1 MAHQLSGHL
10 WNAAIL
16 ALSVA
21 IAVAAE
27 RLTSSPQP
35 AIAGG
40 TRGAGL
46 AGTDISDL
54 VAPIGFDSMVPA
66 FRMPVRIDP
75 FGAGTRVGESAVA
88 YMPGS
93 RTVRTSSANGGGRV
107 LTAILVSDDRRVAVI
122 DDAAVS
128 VGDVLP
134 DGARVS
140 AIQPSKVFV
149 VDSKGRFQ
157 TLTLTNRGQ

>member
-1 MAHQLSGHL
+1 M
-10 WNAAIL
+10 
-16 ALSVA
+16 
-21 IAVAAE
+21 AAE
-27 RLTSSPQP
+27 RLTSAPQL
-35 AIAGG
+35 AITGG
-40 TRGAGL
+40 TRAAGL
-46 AGTDISDL
+46 AGPDISDL
-54 VAPIGFDSMVPA
+54 VAPLGFDSMVPA

-75 FGAGTRVGESAVA
+75 FEAGTRVAESAVA

-93 RTVRTSSANGGGRV
+93 RTVRTSSAGGGRV
-107 LTAILVSDDRRVAVI
+107 LTAILVSDERRVAVI

-149 VDSKGRFQ
+149 VDSKGRFH
-157 TLTLTNRGQ
+157 TLTLTNREQ

>member
-1 MAHQLSGHL
+1 M
-10 WNAAIL
+10 
-16 ALSVA
+16 A

-27 RLTSSPQP
+27 RLTREPRGP
-35 AIAGG
+35 NAGAAG
-40 TRGAGL
+40 AAGL
-46 AGTDISDL
+46 TGTDISGF
-54 VAPIGFDSMVPA
+54 VAPLGFDSMVPP

-75 FGAGTRVGESAVA
+75 LESGTRSNELAVA
-88 YMPGS
+88 YPTGP
-93 RTVRTSSANGGGRV
+93 RTVRTSSESGGHV

-122 DDAAVS
+122 DEAAVS
-128 VGDVLP
+128 VGDVLS

-149 VDSKGRFQ
+149 VDSKGRFH

>member
-1 MAHQLSGHL
+1 MAHQPSGHL

-27 RLTSSPQP
+27 RLAREPRGP
-35 AIAGG
+35 NAGAAG
-40 TRGAGL
+40 AAGL
-46 AGTDISDL
+46 TGTDISGF
-54 VAPIGFDSMVPA
+54 VAPLGFDSMVPP

-75 FGAGTRVGESAVA
+75 LESGTRSSEFAVA
-88 YMPGS
+88 YATGP
-93 RTVRTSSANGGGRV
+93 RTVGTSSANAGHV

-122 DDAAVS
+122 DEAAVS
-128 VGDVLP
+128 VGDVLS

-149 VDSKGRFQ
+149 VDTKGRFH
-157 TLTLTNRGQ
+157 TLTLTNREQ

>member
-1 MAHQLSGHL
+1 M
-10 WNAAIL
+10 
-16 ALSVA
+16 
-21 IAVAAE
+21 
-27 RLTSSPQP
+27 
-35 AIAGG
+35 
-40 TRGAGL
+40 
-46 AGTDISDL
+46 
-54 VAPIGFDSMVPA
+54 
-66 FRMPVRIDP
+66 
-75 FGAGTRVGESAVA
+75 
-88 YMPGS
+88 
-93 RTVRTSSANGGGRV
+93 

-149 VDSKGRFQ
+149 VDNKGRFH

>member
-1 MAHQLSGHL
+1 
-10 WNAAIL
+10 
-16 ALSVA
+16 VA

-27 RLTSSPQP
+27 RLATEPRGP
-35 AIAGG
+35 NVGAAGA
-40 TRGAGL
+40 AGMT
-46 AGTDISDL
+46 GTDISGF
-54 VAPIGFDSMVPA
+54 VAPIGFDSMVPP

-75 FGAGTRVGESAVA
+75 FESGTRSGEFAVA
-88 YMPGS
+88 YSTGP
-93 RTVRTSSANGGGRV
+93 RTVRTSSANGGHV

-149 VDSKGRFQ
+149 VDSKGRFH

>member
-1 MAHQLSGHL
+1 MAALDIASPWRCTSLSFQMAHQLSGHL

-27 RLTSSPQP
+27 RLTVAPQP

-40 TRGAGL
+40 TRAGL
-46 AGTDISDL
+46 AGPDISDL
-54 VAPIGFDSMVPA
+54 VAPLGFDSMVPA

-75 FGAGTRVGESAVA
+75 FEAGTRVAESAVA

-93 RTVRTSSANGGGRV
+93 RTVRR
-107 LTAILVSDDRRVAVI
+107 
-122 DDAAVS
+122 
-128 VGDVLP
+128 
-134 DGARVS
+134 
-140 AIQPSKVFV
+140 
-149 VDSKGRFQ
+149 
-157 TLTLTNRGQ
+157 